1 MFILINS
8 VNLWCIG
15 VYNCEEGDSN
25 TGCSAIIGKNTTA
38 NQNRL
43 VTKVIVMLAPKRY

>member
-15 VYNCEEGDSN
+15 VYNCEEGD